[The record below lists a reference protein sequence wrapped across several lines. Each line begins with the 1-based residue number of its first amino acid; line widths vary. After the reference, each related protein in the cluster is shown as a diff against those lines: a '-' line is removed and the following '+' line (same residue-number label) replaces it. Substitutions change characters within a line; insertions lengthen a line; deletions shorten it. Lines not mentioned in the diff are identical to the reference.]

1 MFYTNLKIADKSCR
15 LTQLLQSVL
24 SPFT

>member
-1 MFYTNLKIADKSCR
+1 LDTNLKIADKICT
-15 LTQLLQSVL
+15 LTQLLLSVL